1 MSFSIIGGADGPT
14 SIFLAGKLGD
24 LFMIPALLILAVFY
38 AIYIGKMIIQK
49 KKGIQTDQIGRKKE
63 KSKRRTIE
71 IILKLA
77 TYSIVVVEVISIFA
91 VDSLLGMKMAEVGL
105 ILGIVGDVIF
115 GIAVH
120 TMKDSWRAGIAQQ
133 DKTEM
138 VTGGIYKYSRNPAFL
153 AFDLV
158 YIGVL
163 LMYFNWVL
171 LIFTLWA
178 IVMLHLQILQEEQY
192 LPTVFGD
199 KYLEYK
205 KHTMRYLGRKR

>member
-49 KKGIQTDQIGRKKE
+49 KKEIQTDQIVRKKE

-105 ILGIVGDVIF
+105 ILGIVG
-115 GIAVH
+115 
-120 TMKDSWRAGIAQQ
+120 
-133 DKTEM
+133 
-138 VTGGIYKYSRNPAFL
+138 
-153 AFDLV
+153 
-158 YIGVL
+158 VL

-171 LIFTLWA
+171 LNFTLWA